1 MSEASSQQTQQ
12 SQQTSTPS
20 AKKTK
25 ISRSKSV
32 ASELDATHQAQ
43 SGGRE
48 LYKYCGLRNDDIAYL
63 PINLAELPSLFAHNP
78 LPHLPRNPDVMPV
91 LRQLEDEW
99 EEQVIANLRQID
111 SAMSD
116 VHVNA
121 YLQKQRRLGEFCPSE
136 DEFKEA
142 CDERR
147 TQGAVIRDALG
158 IDAQHPAWDFAH
170 NTITSMRSSTQA
182 KILARAHM
190 YAVAFL
196 TGDGYEHYAKRY
208 AGQTHFEINPTTK
221 KPDPRIPPAS
231 MLPSSLDDLSV
242 AQDILRDIHEGVDWD
257 AFWKVP
263 DPKKPEQAHKKEL
276 NHFGRSIVM
285 KCKAY
290 VQAECLNGL
299 DWCDP
304 KTGVYRRPQT
314 IEKGKKVDC
323 PMDRSRTVKTFIRS
337 IDTNIRPA
345 RNCPREER
353 RWAQL
358 EREGHTVDRSN
369 PRRVAYLYPLPR
381 YVGHSRSRNVGEAA
395 ADIHINTNNMLLFDD
410 VNPSDLDEDDGSSD
424 EEEEGRLLGFIS
436 GYFFRSVRSFGCV
449 QVEYT
454 SVSSTRSS
462 LVPFVLPLLD
472 GVGDKMVIGF
482 HYEKFVALLSGEVDI
497 VEDSGWLD
505 VAEPRVG
512 YGAVNSVSL
521 VDQMSKLV
529 ANPDATE
536 NLADDELITLCD
548 EEKSGLEENVGTLLE
563 PERLTENWKT
573 KFLKLFLAA
582 GSSILWIN

>member
-1 MSEASSQQTQQ
+1 MRASCRSLTHSSAPDRRRKHRPRIILTRDPSATPSGDELDITELNRLHHSRPKMSEASSQQTQQ

-142 CDERR
+142 CDERSGTLCLYIIR
-147 TQGAVIRDALG
+147 DHKSLSQSNLDRLQLYVKNRMFLMLYFTKEHKAAVIRDALG

-170 NTITSMRSSTQA
+170 NIITSMRSSTQA

-424 EEEEGRLLGFIS
+424 EEEKG
-436 GYFFRSVRSFGCV
+436 
-449 QVEYT
+449 
-454 SVSSTRSS
+454 
-462 LVPFVLPLLD
+462 
-472 GVGDKMVIGF
+472 
-482 HYEKFVALLSGEVDI
+482 
-497 VEDSGWLD
+497 
-505 VAEPRVG
+505 
-512 YGAVNSVSL
+512 
-521 VDQMSKLV
+521 
-529 ANPDATE
+529 
-536 NLADDELITLCD
+536 
-548 EEKSGLEENVGTLLE
+548 
-563 PERLTENWKT
+563 
-573 KFLKLFLAA
+573 
-582 GSSILWIN
+582 